1 MPAFGACVGRR
12 IDIVETPVSATDFL
26 CAFAVVLDEGAAFA
40 VVVDVFSHPDLIFE
54 NDGSVFLAVSRVGQC
69 IVFDVLVEK
78 VFLGQAVDEIVSR
91 KVPPTFVANVEL
103 AWKRIARETRV
114 VYGAFLVV
122 CFVFLCIGCS
132 PTVVGADEILAVI
145 FAIDLVRTAT
155 VRFEKFVMGRV
166 AIGELSAMPPQVP

>member
-1 MPAFGACVGRR
+1 MGGGVG
-12 IDIVETPVSATDFL
+12 IVEAPVSATDFL
-26 CAFAVVLDEGAAFA
+26 CAFAEILDEGVVFA

-54 NDGSVFLAVSRVGQC
+54 NDGSVFLAVSRIGQC

-78 VFLGQAVDEIVSR
+78 VFLRQAIDEIVSR

-103 AWKRIARETRV
+103 AWERIAREARIV
-114 VYGAFLVV
+114 CGAFLVV
-122 CFVFLCIGCS
+122 CFVFLCVGS
-132 PTVVGADEILAVI
+132 PPIVVGADEILAVI

-166 AIGELSAMPPQVP
+166 AIGELSAMSPQVP

>member
-1 MPAFGACVGRR
+1 MGGGVG
-12 IDIVETPVSATDFL
+12 IVEAPVSATDFL
-26 CAFAVVLDEGAAFA
+26 CTLAEILDEGVAFV
-40 VVVDVFSHPDLIFE
+40 VVVDVFSHPDLILE

-78 VFLGQAVDEIVSR
+78 VFLRQAVDEIVSR

-145 FAIDLVRTAT
+145 FAIYLVRAAT
-155 VRFEKFVMGRV
+155 VCLEKSVMGGV
-166 AIGELSAMPPQVP
+166 AIGKLSAMPPQVP

>member
-26 CAFAVVLDEGAAFA
+26 CAFAVVLDKGVAFA
-40 VVVDVFSHPDLIFE
+40 VVVDVFGHPDLVLE

-78 VFLGQAVDEIVSR
+78 VFLRQAIDKIVSR
-91 KVPPTFVANVEL
+91 KVPPTFVTDVEL
-103 AWKRIARETRV
+103 AWERIAWEASV
-114 VYGAFLVV
+114 VYGAFLAVR
-122 CFVFLCIGCS
+122 FVFLCVWRS
-132 PTVVGADEILAVI
+132 PTVVGADEILAVV

-155 VRFEKFVMGRV
+155 VCLE
-166 AIGELSAMPPQVP
+166 